1 MINPF
6 QDPSPP
12 ISSILYARVSGFAA
26 TSGDGDKFFDE
37 VDRLMKSS
45 ERALRRWCGLAKGI
59 SAPTVVTEEDRE
71 IWRDT
76 AGTQRKGHREN
87 P

>member
-1 MINPF
+1 
-6 QDPSPP
+6 
-12 ISSILYARVSGFAA
+12 
-26 TSGDGDKFFDE
+26 
-37 VDRLMKSS
+37 MKSS
-45 ERALRRWCGLAKGI
+45 ESALAEMVRLGERNI
-59 SAPTVVTEEDRE
+59 RPTVVTEEDRE